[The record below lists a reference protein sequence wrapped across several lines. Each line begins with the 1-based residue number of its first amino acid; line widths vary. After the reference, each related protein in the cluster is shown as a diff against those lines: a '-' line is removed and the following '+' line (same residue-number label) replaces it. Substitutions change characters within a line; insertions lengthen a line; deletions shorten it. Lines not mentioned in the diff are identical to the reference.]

1 MPSPFIES
9 MRKDMRLRGYSI
21 RTEKTYLYWIRFFI
35 HYSGKPHP
43 SELGATEVKAFLSF
57 LASERNVAI
66 NTQKVAL
73 NALVFLYHKFLH
85 IELGDLGF
93 KLATKQRVLP
103 IGLSPHEITM
113 IFNALDGRNRLIFEM
128 LYDSGLRIT
137 ECLRLRV
144 QDIDI
149 HRLSI
154 TVRDGKGNKAGWR
167 EFLKALPRGGPTFSV
182 LNKCCWNRGGRP

>member
-9 MRKDMRLRGYSI
+9 VRKDMRLRGYSI
-21 RTEKTYLYWIRFFI
+21 RTEKNYLYWIRFFI
-35 HYSGKPHP
+35 HYSGKRHP

-103 IGLSPHEITM
+103 IVLSPHEITM
-113 IFNALDGRNRLIFEM
+113 ILNALDGRNRLIFEM
-128 LYDSGLRIT
+128 LYGSGLRIT

-149 HRLSI
+149 HRPSI
-154 TVRDGKGNKAGWR
+154 TVRDGKGNKAIR
-167 EFLKALPRGGPTFSV
+167 Q
-182 LNKCCWNRGGRP
+182 